1 MSGGMQDA
9 HDRERQERLHD
20 EQCNSDDASIESHPK
35 AQETLIDFQNMA
47 DSTELEDEEEEV
59 ATTQVSPTAATAPSN
74 NKTATTTV
82 NDTTIN
88 APPTAAPANPSSSSN
103 PPSSSQQAT
112 NPEVF
117 DGAAARF

>member
-1 MSGGMQDA
+1 MSGGMEDA
-9 HDRERQERLHD
+9 HDRECQERFHD
-20 EQCNSDDASIESHPK
+20 EQRNSDDASVESHPK

-47 DSTELEDEEEEV
+47 NSTETEGEEEEV
-59 ATTQVSPTAATAPSN
+59 AATQVSPTAATPP
-74 NKTATTTV
+74 KTATTTV
-82 NDTTIN
+82 NDTAIS
-88 APPTAAPANPSSSSN
+88 APPTAAPANPSTSSN